1 MCYTDIKN
9 FLKVIIIICFLIIN
23 NSSLF
28 SQINRIE
35 SMGNLFLVIEDE
47 DNNLNLYDRG
57 GNSAFLLIDEPKD
70 WLKINLLSNSGN
82 GSLHKTY
89 EPAGKNN
96 YSIHFEALKNI
107 DENQTFKG
115 IIDYY
120 DYKRKDVYRAI
131 QTNIYGSGPFFIA
144 DSTTGTI
151 DFYGPKI
158 AFEYNISFIKDLYLG
173 LNFSYGGEK
182 GIKKIYSKPEI
193 TNRYISGQ
201 ISMVYQL
208 NENIFIG
215 AKLDPFYNY
224 EKIELV
230 KDPDSGT
237 DPITFKYRG
246 FKIFR
251 KSSDDYTRHNR
262 NKGFDVGAQSSYKS
276 QDQSLQIFISGSY
289 FRQGIEYQDGTRDID
304 KEGYWQEEGYKGTLE
319 TRYRLD
325 FLDKNLLFGLGLYYR
340 NFESWSK
347 HPQLPII
354 FSENKYNSLEI
365 GTGFSYNFTDIGLL
379 LGIEYHKTICD
390 SSLNDYLG
398 NYNFDGSHPKDE
410 IRIGA
415 EYKINNNL
423 WLRLGYIRFSNN
435 PDNQLNEFK
444 FNHNLYSFGA
454 SYLIENYVKI
464 DFLLNYG
471 KKESKNLTPD
481 LTYKETSA
489 LLFAKFFVF

>member
-1 MCYTDIKN
+1 MNHKN
-9 FLKVIIIICFLIIN
+9 LKILLKAIIVLCLLIIN
-23 NSSLF
+23 NYTSF

-35 SMGNLFLVIEDE
+35 SMGKLFLVIEDE

-57 GNSAFLLIDEPKD
+57 NNSAFLLIDEPKD
-70 WLKINLLSNSGN
+70 WLKINLLSNAGN
-82 GSLHKTY
+82 GSLHRTY

-120 DYKRKDVYRAI
+120 DYKRKDVYKAI
-131 QTNIYGSGPFFIA
+131 QTNIYGSGPFFIT
-144 DSTTGTI
+144 DSTTGTLN
-151 DFYGPKI
+151 FYGPKI
-158 AFEYNISFIKDLYLG
+158 AFEYNISFIKDLYIG

-201 ISMVYQL
+201 ISLAYLL
-208 NENIFIG
+208 NDNISIG

-262 NKGFDVGAQSSYKS
+262 NKGFNIEAQSSFKS
-276 QDQSLQIFISGSY
+276 QDQSLQIFISGGY

-304 KEGYWQEEGYKGTLE
+304 KEGYWQEEGYKGSLE

-325 FLDKNLLFGLGLYYR
+325 FIDKNLLFGLGLNYR

-365 GTGFSYNFTDIGLL
+365 GTGFSYNISSLDLL

-398 NYNFDGSHPKDE
+398 NYNFDGSHPRDE
-410 IRIGA
+410 IRIGT
-415 EYKINNNL
+415 EYKVNNNI
-423 WLRLGYIRFSNN
+423 WLRLGYIHFSNN
-435 PDNQLNEFK
+435 PDNSLKEFK
-444 FNHNLYSFGA
+444 YDQNLYSFGA

-464 DFLLNYG
+464 DLLLNYG
-471 KKESKNLTPD
+471 KKKSQNSISD
-481 LTYKETSA
+481 LSYKETSA
-489 LLFAKFFVF
+489 LLFAKFYVF